1 MNSAIAGSS
10 VANVLTVLLF
20 GVANCIR
27 KRLNKSKCESHC
39 YIFDCEAQLDDLKQ
53 VKSEVVTQ
61 RGLLQNLVSLLDS
74 KTPSLDTET
83 AIPQLVIKIPPAR
96 GRELEPDD

>member
-10 VANVLTVLLF
+10 VANVLTILLF

-39 YIFDCEAQLDDLKQ
+39 YVFDCEAQLDDLKH

-61 RGLLQNLVSLLDS
+61 RGLLINLIEMIDS
-74 KTPSLDTET
+74 KTPSLETNPRTEPEIRV
-83 AIPQLVIKIPPAR
+83 IPNIPR
-96 GRELEPDD
+96 GHPTSDD